1 VHGRLEFLKNA
12 YLSIDRRVLAVFR
25 ITYGLVLSVE
35 LLRRGLHLKLLYS
48 NDGVI
53 SNHYLLFRPRVEPQF
68 SIYNAFST
76 PEEVTFAF
84 ILTGL
89 VFACYTLGLFTR
101 VMQVLAL
108 VCLTSLNQR
117 NLYQEDGGVSV
128 LILSGIWT
136 LFMPLGDRYS
146 LDALRKDA
154 MRATV
159 KERVIQRRA
168 RAAPFLSLAVLAIL
182 LQVATIY
189 AFNALHKTGVTWK
202 RGEAVHWVL
211 WQSRAATPLADW
223 VAHREPGWFS
233 PLLTYGTIAIESLM
247 PALVLVPW
255 ERQRTR
261 ILAFVLAVLLHTG
274 IALFMTLGPFS
285 YAMMALVVLVLPAS
299 ALEAVGRP
307 LVRRWWRPVARAR
320 AKVVRFVAELRADPR
335 PLPAPTPAR
344 AALSGFTLRLREAC
358 IALVMVASI
367 IQVTRDNR
375 FFGRRYKLHQPAVF
389 EKFIM
394 YTRMMQG
401 WQMFAPDAPRD
412 DGMVVIDAVT
422 ASGRHIDPFT
432 GKEPDFEVA
441 MRGPLPHPMPV
452 ADMLYAMHYEGERPY
467 VGELEAYLR
476 RWHELTGRPESDRI
490 IRYEGWF
497 VSHNTPPPGSKQH
510 SNIQKKLIF
519 SGQ

>member
-12 YLSIDRRVLAVFR
+12 YLSIDRRVLAAFR
-25 ITYGLVLSVE
+25 IAYGLVLSFE
-35 LLRRGLHLKLLYS
+35 LIRRGLHLKLLYS

-76 PEEVTFAF
+76 PEEVRFAF
-84 ILTGL
+84 LLTGV

-108 VCLTSLNQR
+108 VCFTSLNQR
-117 NLYQEDGGVSV
+117 NLYQEDGGVWV
-128 LILSGIWT
+128 LIISGIWT

-146 LDALRKDA
+146 LDAVRKDA

-159 KERVIQRRA
+159 RERVIQRRA
-168 RAAPFLSLAVLAIL
+168 REAPFVSLAVLAIL

-189 AFNALHKTGVTWK
+189 LLNALQKTGVTWK

-211 WQSRAATPLADW
+211 WQSRAATPLAEW
-223 VAHREPGWFS
+223 VAHHEPAWFS
-233 PLLTYGTIAIESLM
+233 PLFTYGTIAIESLM

-255 ERQRTR
+255 ARQRTR
-261 ILAFVLAVLLHTG
+261 IVAFVLAVMFHTG
-274 IALFMTLGPFS
+274 LALFLTLGPFS
-285 YAMMALVVLVLPAS
+285 YAMIALVMLVLPAS
-299 ALEAVGRP
+299 ALEALGRP
-307 LVRRWWRPVARAR
+307 LVRRWWKPMARAR
-320 AKVVRFVAELRADPR
+320 ARLVRLLAELLPDPR
-335 PLPAPTPAR
+335 PLPASTPAR
-344 AALSGFTLRLREAC
+344 VALFGFTLRLREAC
-358 IALVMVASI
+358 IALVIVASI

-375 FFGRRYKLHQPAVF
+375 IFAGYRLQQPAAF
-389 EKFIM
+389 EKFIR
-394 YTRMMQG
+394 YTRMIQRWG
-401 WQMFAPDAPRD
+401 MFAPEAPRD

-422 ASGRHIDPFT
+422 AGGRHIDPFT

-452 ADMLYAMHYEGERPY
+452 ADLLYAMHEEGERPY
-467 VGELEAYLR
+467 IGELEAYLR
-476 RWHELTGRPESDRI
+476 RWHELTGRPDSDRI
-490 IRYEGWF
+490 VRYEGWF
-497 VSHNTPPPGSKQH
+497 VTCDTPPPGSTRY
-510 SNIQKKLIF
+510 SNVDKRLLF